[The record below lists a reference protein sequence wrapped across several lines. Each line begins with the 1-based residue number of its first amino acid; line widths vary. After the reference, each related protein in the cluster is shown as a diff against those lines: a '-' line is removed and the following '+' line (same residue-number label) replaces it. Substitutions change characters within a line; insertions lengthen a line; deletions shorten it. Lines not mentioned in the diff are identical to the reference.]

1 LYSLSRYLSEVGGIA
16 NTVMLAFKIIMAFI
30 SEPLI
35 LSGVFNKVYLKS
47 NQTRIQKQLK
57 NKSQQ
62 KVGDQSTDKDA
73 ETAKSSI

>member
-1 LYSLSRYLSEVGGIA
+1 
-16 NTVMLAFKIIMAFI
+16 MLAFKIIMACI

-73 ETAKSSI
+73 ETAKSSIYPQHDLEDALSEISAQ